1 MPPSLREDGRR
12 ANVSGMAGQS
22 LTLEC
27 DASGFPAP
35 EITWLKNGRQV
46 GVPQGWT
53 GSGWDMDRVQAFWTG
68 SCM

>member
-1 MPPSLREDGRR
+1 
-12 ANVSGMAGQS
+12 MAGQS

-27 DASGFPAP
+27 DANGFPAP

-46 GVPQGWT
+46 GVPQGWM